1 MAGEE
6 SGDRTE
12 QPTPRRLAKAAESG
26 DVPLSPEVQPF
37 AVLGVAAALA
47 ALAGGPVIARTTH
60 DLAWLLAHLDTLS
73 PTQALRRTL
82 WIMAVIALPP
92 AAAVALAA
100 IAAVCL
106 QTGLRP
112 RLTALLPDISRLSPR
127 RGLARLGGIATLG
140 EAGRSLIKLAVLAA
154 VAWHVLAP
162 STAVLGAMFR
172 ATALGVAATSG
183 ALLLRLLG
191 AAALVQGVLALL
203 DHMRVRRAWLSRLR
217 MTKQELRDEHREA
230 EGDPATK
237 ARRRR
242 LQMARGRRRMM
253 AAVPK
258 AAVVVTN
265 PTHYAVALAYE
276 RGRPGAPRVVA
287 KGMDHVA
294 ARIRDIARETGVP
307 IVPNPPLAR
316 ALHAVELDQEIP
328 SALYRAVAELI
339 AGVWRLGPHRRSV

>member
-1 MAGEE
+1 MAAEE
-6 SGDRTE
+6 AGDRTE

-37 AVLGVAAALA
+37 AVLGMAAALA
-47 ALAGGPVIARTTH
+47 AFAGATAMGHTAH
-60 DLAWLLAHLDTLS
+60 NLAWILAHLDTLT
-73 PTQALRRTL
+73 PTQALRRALWVVAAITL
-82 WIMAVIALPP
+82 PLG
-92 AAAVALAA
+92 AAVALAA
-100 IAAVCL
+100 VAAVGL

-112 RLTALLPDISRLSPR
+112 RLSALLPDVSRLSPR
-127 RGLARLGGIATLG
+127 RGLSRLGGLATLG
-140 EAGRSLIKLAVLAA
+140 EAGRSLVKLAVLTA
-154 VAWHVLAP
+154 VALHVLAP
-162 STAVLGAMFR
+162 STALLGAMFH
-172 ATALGVAATSG
+172 ATTFGFAATS
-183 ALLLRLLG
+183 AAMLLRLLG
-191 AAALVQGVLALL
+191 AAALAQGVLALL
-203 DHMRVRRAWLSRLR
+203 DHLRVRRAWLSRLR

-230 EGDPATK
+230 EGDPATR

-287 KGMDHVA
+287 KGMDHIA
-294 ARIRDIARETGVP
+294 ARIREIARETGVP

-316 ALHAVELDQEIP
+316 ALHAVELEQEIP